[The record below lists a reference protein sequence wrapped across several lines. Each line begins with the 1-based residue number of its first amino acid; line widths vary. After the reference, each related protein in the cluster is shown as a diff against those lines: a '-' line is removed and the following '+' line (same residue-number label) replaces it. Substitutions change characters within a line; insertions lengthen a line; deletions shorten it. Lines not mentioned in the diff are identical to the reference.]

1 MAEATFTVALE
12 PRQVQAL
19 LAGSSGAIM
28 ADLLRRGRNVVNR
41 ARVLCPVDEGTL
53 RASIEAVP
61 MRGPDGLPMVQV
73 GSRLKYAIY
82 VHEGT
87 GIYGPRGTPIRPVRA
102 SILRWPAKNNSGSG
116 RRRYRGG
123 QTETWVYARQSS
135 GSPARPFL
143 RDALPEAQR

>member
-1 MAEATFTVALE
+1 MAEASFTVELE

-19 LAGSSGAIM
+19 LAGSSGQVM

-61 MRGPDGLPMVQV
+61 SRGPDGLPMVRV
-73 GSRLKYAIY
+73 GSRLPYAIY

-102 SILRWPAKNNSGSG
+102 SILRWPAKNNSGVG
-116 RRRYRGG
+116 RRRYKGG
-123 QTETWVYARQSS
+123 STAKWIYARQSS
-135 GSPARPFL
+135 GSPPRPFL